1 MPRNNVEN
9 PVSEEP
15 ISPLSE
21 DEARKKV
28 ALELGLD
35 ENATQEEINGTYEKY
50 ESLTDE
56 ERQKMDDKE
65 KVATVALE
73 KEKETPDKIE
83 ELESQISE
91 HFSKED

>member
-35 ENATQEEINGTYEKY
+35 ENATQEENNGTY
-50 ESLTDE
+50 
-56 ERQKMDDKE
+56 
-65 KVATVALE
+65 
-73 KEKETPDKIE
+73 
-83 ELESQISE
+83 
-91 HFSKED
+91 